1 MVFNHFN
8 EFKIKIM
15 NKYLFL
21 ISCFCLTSFAY
32 GQSLRPILLSFPT
45 DKDTITE
52 LEPSLIWQ
60 SDLAAIMNDS
70 RISQVLIV
78 SKIMDEQTALEAV
91 MQNEPVFYQENILT
105 NSLTYPSNYPA
116 LEMGATYAWQ
126 IQIKMNDVVINQS
139 DAYQF
144 TIFEPL
150 PPLSSFSPVK
160 FKNDGLPYML
170 YEGRL
175 NLSTTLTGEIA
186 TVCTIANTK
195 GMKKTI
201 QFDEL
206 LADGFQQTSISQ
218 PSTHTRYFSLNIK
231 EMKLK
236 KGYYTVV
243 CTLQK
248 NQVVEL
254 LFQIK

>member
-78 SKIMDEQTALEAV
+78 SKIMDEQTALE
-91 MQNEPVFYQENILT
+91 L
-105 NSLTYPSNYPA
+105 SL
-116 LEMGATYAWQ
+116 
-126 IQIKMNDVVINQS
+126 IHI
-139 DAYQF
+139 
-144 TIFEPL
+144 
-150 PPLSSFSPVK
+150 
-160 FKNDGLPYML
+160 
-170 YEGRL
+170 
-175 NLSTTLTGEIA
+175 
-186 TVCTIANTK
+186 
-195 GMKKTI
+195 
-201 QFDEL
+201 
-206 LADGFQQTSISQ
+206 
-218 PSTHTRYFSLNIK
+218 
-231 EMKLK
+231 
-236 KGYYTVV
+236 
-243 CTLQK
+243 
-248 NQVVEL
+248 
-254 LFQIK
+254 